1 MQDETKPRRGHPL
14 RWLLACVALMI
25 LYSVVPVSNEPESGS
40 LVLRWTATVLIL
52 AGLAFAIRWQSLR
65 QLREPDAPLGALI
78 VAILA
83 GLLLF
88 ALLDYALAV
97 NRPGE
102 FNELHTRVDALYY
115 AVSTLATVGFGD
127 VSAQG
132 QVARTVLCV
141 QMAFN
146 LTAIASAASIV
157 ARKFGERAAQRAA
170 RGRGDR

>member
-1 MQDETKPRRGHPL
+1 VQQETGPKRWQAL
-14 RWLLACVALMI
+14 RWLLVCVALVV
-25 LYSVVPVSNEPESGS
+25 LYAVVPISNEPDRGS
-40 LVLRWTATVLIL
+40 LVLRWGATVLLL
-52 AGLAFAIRWQSLR
+52 ASLAFAIRWQALR

-88 ALLDYALAV
+88 ALLDYGLAV
-97 NRPGE
+97 HRPGE
-102 FNELHTRVDALYY
+102 FTSLETRVDALYF

-157 ARKFGERAAQRAA
+157 ARKFGERAARRAA
-170 RGRGDR
+170 RSRGDR